1 MKKDIRIIA
10 LDLDGTLLDSNKNI
24 SERNYQALKKAAEQ
38 GVEIVPTTG
47 RFYGMLPKVVK
58 DLPFVNYV
66 ITVNGA
72 SVYDVR
78 EKKNIAEANIPLD
91 TALKLMEYMDG
102 FDCIYDCYMD
112 NGAYMTGNQ
121 WDRIDEFDL
130 DVHYH
135 KMWKEMRVQVDDL
148 KSFLKKQGKGI
159 QKTQCLVK
167 DLSLKEKILKE
178 APELFPQCLATS
190 SLKINVEFND
200 LHASKGQ
207 ALISLA
213 EHLGCTAEN
222 VMSFGDGLNDLS
234 MIKAAGMGIAMA
246 NSCKEV
252 LEASNDTVSDN
263 DHDGV
268 AEGIERYCF

>member
-112 NGAYMTGNQ
+112 NGAYMTRNQ

-148 KSFLKKQGKGI
+148 KSFLKKQRKGI

-167 DLSLKEKILKE
+167 DLSLKDKILKE

-213 EHLGCTAEN
+213 EHLACTAEN